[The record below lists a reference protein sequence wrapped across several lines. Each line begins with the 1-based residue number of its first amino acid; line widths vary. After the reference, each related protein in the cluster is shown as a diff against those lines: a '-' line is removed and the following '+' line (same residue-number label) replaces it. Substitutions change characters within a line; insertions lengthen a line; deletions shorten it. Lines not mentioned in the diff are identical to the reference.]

1 MDLTLV
7 WKTVLIGIVE
17 GLTEFLPV
25 SSTGHIILAEEVLH
39 FEGPPGKVFDIVIQ
53 LGAILAVVLHYRDLL
68 SQRVRGLFLGKREA
82 IDAAF
87 RKAQNDGMMWTAP
100 SFEAL
105 LTLMQ
110 KVGIEP
116 SNVTRA
122 RLTEIWVEGESV
134 LAVAGP
140 DHHLRVGT
148 WHAEIGLS
156 GEQAAVFVLLIVDEA
171 TRSRLRGRSP
181 DPEYRTHSIRTSLGA
196 RESTFRKY
204 KSDTFYRYATVPACF
219 STPPLQCPITARDT
233 PPTTM
238 PARSC

>member
-1 MDLTLV
+1 MSGED
-7 WKTVLIGIVE
+7 
-17 GLTEFLPV
+17 
-25 SSTGHIILAEEVLH
+25 A
-39 FEGPPGKVFDIVIQ
+39 
-53 LGAILAVVLHYRDLL
+53 
-68 SQRVRGLFLGKREA
+68 GKREA

-181 DPEYRTHSIRTSLGA
+181 DQWGI
-196 RESTFRKY
+196 
-204 KSDTFYRYATVPACF
+204 
-219 STPPLQCPITARDT
+219 
-233 PPTTM
+233 
-238 PARSC
+238 

>member
-1 MDLTLV
+1 MSGED
-7 WKTVLIGIVE
+7 
-17 GLTEFLPV
+17 
-25 SSTGHIILAEEVLH
+25 A
-39 FEGPPGKVFDIVIQ
+39 
-53 LGAILAVVLHYRDLL
+53 
-68 SQRVRGLFLGKREA
+68 GKREA

-140 DHHLRVGT
+140 ED
-148 WHAEIGLS
+148 
-156 GEQAAVFVLLIVDEA
+156 
-171 TRSRLRGRSP
+171 
-181 DPEYRTHSIRTSLGA
+181 
-196 RESTFRKY
+196 RK
-204 KSDTFYRYATVPACF
+204 SVV
-219 STPPLQCPITARDT
+219 
-233 PPTTM
+233 
-238 PARSC
+238 